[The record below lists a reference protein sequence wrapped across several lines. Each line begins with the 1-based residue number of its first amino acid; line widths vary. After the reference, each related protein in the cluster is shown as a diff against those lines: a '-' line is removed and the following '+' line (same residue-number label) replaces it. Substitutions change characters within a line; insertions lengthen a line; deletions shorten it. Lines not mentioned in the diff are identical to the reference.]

1 MYGKLHVLL
10 RSELHSFFQQLRMLA
25 SNRDEFVF
33 IFAKNALHT
42 QGTIRFTTC
51 CIIWLHGSLQ
61 IWLPSL

>member
-10 RSELHSFFQQLRMLA
+10 RTELHSFFQQLRMLA

-42 QGTIRFTTC
+42 
-51 CIIWLHGSLQ
+51 
-61 IWLPSL
+61 